1 MRTKRFC
8 NFILCAILL
17 MLFMTAC
24 GKDDVTFSQSKEFIS
39 LAGDD
44 GYIVNSPTRVVH
56 NYYTGP
62 QGKSL
67 NIGWNGLGY
76 AMRSFISF
84 DVSDIFPASN
94 KELVIE
100 EALLSVYEANT
111 NMHPFDGVG
120 MRTVNCYLLDYGD
133 LDKNDYALSPF
144 ADCGTISKWG
154 YNVLKEYSLP
164 ITSFLN
170 NYHQAYPTNSKF
182 QFRLQFVTDD
192 NVTPP
197 SPLTNSLWSIFSG
210 DEAQKANYR
219 PKLMIKYH
227 YRDK

>member
-1 MRTKRFC
+1 MRTKNFC

-44 GYIVNSPTRVVH
+44 GYIVNSPTRIVH

-84 DVSDIFPASN
+84 DVSDVFPKAN

-100 EALLSVYEANT
+100 EAVLSVYENNT
-111 NMHPFDGVG
+111 NNNPFNGLGV
-120 MRTVNCYLLDYGD
+120 RVVNCYLLDYGD
-133 LDKNDYALSPF
+133 LDKSDYDLKPF
-144 ADCGTISKWG
+144 ADCGTITTQGS
-154 YNVLKEYSLP
+154 NVLKEYTL
-164 ITSFLN
+164 IVTSFLN
-170 NYHQAYPTNSKF
+170 NYHLANPTKTKF
-182 QFRLQFVTDD
+182 QFRLQFIPDG
-192 NVTPP
+192 NVKVP
-197 SPLTNSLWSIFSG
+197 SPLTNAMWSVFSG
-210 DEAQKANYR
+210 DEAQMTKYR